1 MHMVARVY
9 AQTIQAKEFAAFAST
24 FVRWKT
30 FGLTAACG
38 RCEEG
43 DLHKRVIVDR
53 AHFSIR
59 EKLKILTG
67 VASGIAYLHSRPI
80 VHRDLSSRNLLMTSS
95 GHVKICDFGCARLMK
110 EFCYRPSF
118 ISGSPPWMAPEQ
130 ILGKPITLTVDVYAF
145 GAILWELFTGKV
157 PFQNRLNTNGVE
169 ALQNTCRSERGL
181 PPMSDM
187 QLGNLDP
194 ELKSSLHR
202 LLAVSH
208 HANPV
213 LRPDAQRVRQI
224 MLSISDTYDRPPRS
238 EFDEKQHSKVLQEVE
253 FRAELGKRISM
264 FERKY
269 APGVVKNLENLHK
282 LIETHALNLDAYNET
297 LRNRHM
303 ADLNSLPGLKPL
315 INPFAKTNQSH
326 KPDDGTSRRLLSGSR
341 RPPLPTEDQ
350 EPMLQKQT
358 LKALR
363 SANPS
368 SSSASSGDTATFNG
382 HNGHNDNMEPAA
394 ARYVNIMDP
403 VTSKIVAW
411 QEFKDAASG
420 GTYYYNTMTQ
430 GTQWKPPPG
439 WPTVDPQFAG
449 KGKTTG
455 EARSILMAD
464 TSPSLRSAQSPFIGP
479 SNPTKLMA
487 DTSPSLRS
495 AQSPFVG
502 PSNPTKLMAD
512 TSPSLRSAQS
522 PFFGPSNPTKE
533 AESVPKQSPSLG
545 IDFA

>member
-1 MHMVARVY
+1 
-9 AQTIQAKEFAAFAST
+9 
-24 FVRWKT
+24 
-30 FGLTAACG
+30 LTAAYG

-43 DLHKRVIVDR
+43 DLHKAICDR

-59 EKLKILTG
+59 EKLSILSG

-95 GHVKICDFGCARLMK
+95 GHVKICDFGCARFMNQFLYM
-110 EFCYRPSF
+110 PSF

-145 GAILWELFTGKV
+145 GAILWELFTGKI
-157 PFQNRLNTNGVE
+157 PFQNRLNTVGVE

-194 ELKSSLHR
+194 ELKSSLNR

-224 MLSISDTYDRPPRS
+224 MQSISDTYDRAPRS
-238 EFDEKQHSKVLQEVE
+238 EFDEKQHSKALKEIE

-282 LIETHALNLDAYNET
+282 LIETHAVNLDAYNEA

-341 RPPLPTEDQ
+341 KSLPTEDF

-358 LKALR
+358 FKAVR
-363 SANPS
+363 AANPS

-382 HNGHNDNMEPAA
+382 HNGHNDNMEPAEV
-394 ARYVNIMDP
+394 RCVNIMDS
-403 VTSKIVAW
+403 VTKKTVAW
-411 QEFKDAASG
+411 QEFKDAVSG
-420 GTYYYNTMTQ
+420 DSYYYDTTTAK
-430 GTQWKPPPG
+430 TQWKPPPG
-439 WPTVDPQFAG
+439 WPTVDPKV

-455 EARSILMAD
+455 EVRSILLAN
-464 TSPSLRSAQSPFIGP
+464 TSPSLKSAQSPFIGP
-479 SNPTKLMA
+479 SNPTK
-487 DTSPSLRS
+487 
-495 AQSPFVG
+495 
-502 PSNPTKLMAD
+502 
-512 TSPSLRSAQS
+512 
-522 PFFGPSNPTKE
+522 E
-533 AESVPKQSPSLG
+533 AAYVPKQSPSLG
-545 IDFA
+545 ARLSPSFGTDLA